1 MALAD
6 TELLIDLIA
15 RKHECLQGLSELSRR
30 QQSLIDLGDTT
41 SLLTLLAAKQRQI
54 EHLQEIERR
63 LDPYRRDDPDRRRW
77 SSEAER
83 TRCASL
89 AEQAARLLTEVMETE
104 RRCEESLRRRRDET
118 AEQLAVVHSAGM
130 ARGAYL
136 DAAADARSV
145 LDLTAET

>member
-1 MALAD
+1 MTPAD

-15 RKHECLQGLSELSRR
+15 GKHECLLGLRDLSRR
-30 QQSLIDLGDTT
+30 QQALIDLGDTT

-54 EHLQEIERR
+54 ERLQETERR
-63 LDPYRRDDPDRRRW
+63 LDRFRHDDPERRVW
-77 SSEAER
+77 SSAAER

-89 AEQAARLLTEVMETE
+89 AEQAARLLAEVMETE

-136 DAAADARSV
+136 DAAGESRSTF
-145 LDLTAET
+145 DLTAET